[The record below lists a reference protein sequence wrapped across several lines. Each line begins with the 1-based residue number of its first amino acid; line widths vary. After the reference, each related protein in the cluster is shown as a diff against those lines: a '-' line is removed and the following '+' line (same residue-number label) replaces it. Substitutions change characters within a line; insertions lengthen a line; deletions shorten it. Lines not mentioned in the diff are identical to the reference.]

1 MQTFGTFVLF
11 HLKNEEKP
19 FSSFQFNYYDIDYY
33 SVNLIK
39 WTHEW
44 I

>member
-11 HLKNEEKP
+11 YLKNEEKQ
-19 FSSFQFNYYDIDYY
+19 FSSFQFNYDIDYY

-39 WTHEW
+39 
-44 I
+44 